1 MATLIGKPLGKAF
14 QFVNNKVLNNSTVN
28 RVVSGPANK
37 LWRAAILLSRVTG
50 PTPKYGPSKA
60 KREAKRANA
69 YNKHYAKPGNM
80 SQAQKEQYWSRF
92 HAVATSQHWDDDRI
106 AREKKTLQ
114 PKSETS
120 WLQEESMAAQNGRYG
135 GREKELLLN
144 NNIRIVNNSVTPY
157 QYVELQNRPWDMRVE
172 PLSNWVSVK
181 SMGRNN
187 PFMVYTG
194 GEDTITLEVSW
205 YATDEETRLDVL
217 AKCRLLESWTKAD
230 GYVKSPPV
238 LNLWWGQSG
247 MFLKDNF
254 ILYSAPYTL
263 SNFQV
268 QRTATSEYYG
278 ANYRNYGNEQGREL
292 TDLGLLPTCAT
303 QTLVFKR
310 VSGTNRS
317 HLDMLGITALYQAPG
332 IGTI

>member
-1 MATLIGKPLGKAF
+1 MATLIGKPLGKVT
-14 QFVNNKVLNNSTVN
+14 QIVTDKILTNSTVN
-28 RVVSGPANK
+28 RIAAGPANK

-50 PTPKYGPSKA
+50 PKPKLKGVKKIAKKA
-60 KREAKRANA
+60 DNL
-69 YNKHYAKPGNM
+69 NKHYAKPDNM
-80 SQAQKEQYWSRF
+80 SKAQIEVPWLNLRSEANS
-92 HAVATSQHWDDDRI
+92 HNWDDKRVEDGKRKLSI
-106 AREKKTLQ
+106 IED
-114 PKSETS
+114 PNIIGDS
-120 WLQEESMAAQNGRYG
+120 RYG
-135 GREKELLLN
+135 HRSDDYRASN
-144 NNIRIVNNSVTPY
+144 SIRVVNNSVSPY

-172 PLSNWVSVK
+172 PMSNWVSVK

-205 YATDEETRLDVL
+205 YATDEESRLDVL

-247 MFLKDNF
+247 MFLNDGF
-254 ILYSAPYTL
+254 ILYSAQYTL
-263 SNFQV
+263 SNFQ
-268 QRTATSEYYG
+268 ATSGQPDDYKEQWWK
-278 ANYRNYGNEQGREL
+278 YRSDEL
-292 TDLGLLPTCAT
+292 KNHGMLPTCAN

-310 VSGTNRS
+310 VSGINRT
-317 HLDMLGITALYQAPG
+317 HMNMLGISALYKGPG